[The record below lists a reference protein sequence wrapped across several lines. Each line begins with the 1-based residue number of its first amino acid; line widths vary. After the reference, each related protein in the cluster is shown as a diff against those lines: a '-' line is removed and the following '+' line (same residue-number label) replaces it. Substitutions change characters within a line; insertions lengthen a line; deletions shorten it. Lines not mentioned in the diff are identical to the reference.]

1 MQRRPV
7 LWCFASAFG
16 TVASFGA
23 APLARAQVKDL
34 NDGINKAGRQR
45 MLSQR
50 LAKSWFALGQGASN
64 ETAEKVLATSMS
76 LFDRQLVELKAFA
89 PNAEVRGT
97 YTQLESTWSDYKG
110 ALVGSAPAR
119 SGADRVLDLAGRV
132 LAQANVGTMQLE
144 ALSGKPAG
152 KLVNLCG
159 RQRMLSQRMAAYY
172 FSASW
177 GVQAPAALAEL
188 NRARDEFL
196 KAHAVLKAAPETTA
210 AIRSELDIAQGQF
223 TFFDSALRTLRSG
236 GGESQALTN
245 VFTTSERILQVM
257 DELTGQF
264 SKLA

>member
-7 LWCFASAFG
+7 LWCFASAVG
-16 TVASFGA
+16 ALATLGAS
-23 APLARAQVKDL
+23 PLANAQVRDL
-34 NDGINKAGRQR
+34 NDAINKAGRQR

-64 ETAEKVLATSMS
+64 ETAEKVLANSMS
-76 LFDRQLVELKAFA
+76 LFDRQLVELKAFS

-97 YTQLESTWSDYKG
+97 YSQLEATWSDYKG
-110 ALVGSAPAR
+110 ALVGSAPAKG
-119 SGADRVLDLAGRV
+119 GADRVLELAGKV
-132 LAQANVGTMQLE
+132 LTQANLGTVQLE
-144 ALSGKPAG
+144 AISAKPAA

-177 GVQAPAALAEL
+177 GVQANASLAEL
-188 NRARDEFL
+188 NRARDEFV
-196 KAHAVLKAAPETTA
+196 KAHGVLKAAPETTA

-223 TFFDSALRTLRSG
+223 TFFDSALRTLKNG
-236 GGESQALTN
+236 AGEAQALAN

-257 DELTGQF
+257 DELTGQYT
-264 SKLA
+264 KLA